1 MTKAELIARLR
12 ENKDTPFYK
21 SNYNVEEVIELLN
34 NMGEKD
40 RRDFI
45 SIADNQDVAMSR
57 AFNYIEEHIA
67 EELPPFSILG
77 EDTREWIKDHIKE
90 YIDDEYFNQES
101 RNEMIKH
108 TEFGEDCLDTDNA
121 EFEIDYGN
129 QISVDKDSISID
141 DYEVKRQLEDL
152 VTEFVDSSLD
162 GIDNFCS
169 NIDDIERSRK
179 VKAER
184 LAEAERL
191 RKEQELQ
198 DLQREA
204 EAEVEA
210 EVEAEEDTEE
220 EKSDEEQEDET
231 ENDEN

>member
-1 MTKAELIARLR
+1 MTKAELIARLG

-21 SNYNVEEVIELLN
+21 SNYNVAEVIELLN
-34 NMGEKD
+34 TMEDNEEK
-40 RRDFI
+40 DFI
-45 SIADNQDVAMSR
+45 SVADNHDVAMIR
-57 AFNYIEEHIA
+57 AFNYIEEHIS

-77 EDTREWIKDHIKE
+77 EDTRGWIADQIKE
-90 YIDDEYFNQES
+90 YIDEEYFDEES
-101 RNEMIKH
+101 RNDLIKH
-108 TEFGEDCLDTDNA
+108 TKFGEDCLDTDNA

-129 QISVDKDSISID
+129 QISVDRDSIHID

-169 NIDDIERSRK
+169 NIDNVERTRK
-179 VKAER
+179 VKAEIEEK
-184 LAEAERL
+184 AEAEAKAERL

-204 EAEVEA
+204 EAEMKSEA
-210 EVEAEEDTEE
+210 EE
-220 EKSDEEQEDET
+220 EKSNEQEDET
-231 ENDEN
+231 ENEEN

>member
-1 MTKAELIARLR
+1 MTKAELIARLG

-34 NMGEKD
+34 DMGEIGDENSNKVESLSV
-40 RRDFI
+40 F
-45 SIADNQDVAMSR
+45 SFLTEAMD
-57 AFNYIEEHIA
+57 YIEEHIA

-108 TEFGEDCLDTDNA
+108 TEFGEDCLEVDNA
-121 EFEIDYGN
+121 EFEIHYGN

-141 DYEVKRQLEDL
+141 DYEVKRTLEDL

-169 NIDDIERSRK
+169 NIDDIERRRK
-179 VKAER
+179 EKAEIK
-184 LAEAERL
+184 AEAERL

-210 EVEAEEDTEE
+210 EEDTEE
-220 EKSDEEQEDET
+220 DKSNEDEVEET
-231 ENDEN
+231 ENEEN

>member
-1 MTKAELIARLR
+1 MTKAELIARLG

-21 SNYNVEEVIELLN
+21 SNYNVEEVIELLKT
-34 NMGEKD
+34 MEVKGD
-40 RRDFI
+40 VDFI
-45 SIADNQDVAMSR
+45 EDEQNVLDVMEKAFDYIEESIADVT
-57 AFNYIEEHIA
+57 
-67 EELPPFSILG
+67 LPFSSLG

-162 GIDNFCS
+162 AVDNFCS
-169 NIDDIERSRK
+169 NIHEIERKRK
-179 VKAER
+179 EKAEIE
-184 LAEAERL
+184 AEAERL

-204 EAEVEA
+204 EAEVE
-210 EVEAEEDTEE
+210 E
-220 EKSDEEQEDET
+220 EKSDEEQVNET
-231 ENDEN
+231 ENEEN

>member
-1 MTKAELIARLR
+1 MTKAELIARLG

-21 SNYNVEEVIELLN
+21 STYNVEEVIELLN
-34 NMGEKD
+34 NMGEIGDENSNKVESLSV
-40 RRDFI
+40 F
-45 SIADNQDVAMSR
+45 SFLTE
-57 AFNYIEEHIA
+57 AFNYIEEHIS

-77 EDTREWIKDHIKE
+77 EDTREWIKDHIQA
-90 YIDDEYFNQES
+90 YIDDEYFNQEA

-129 QISVDKDSISID
+129 QISVDRNSISID

-169 NIDDIERSRK
+169 NIDDIERKRK
-179 VKAER
+179 EKAEIE
-184 LAEAERL
+184 AEAERL

-204 EAEVEA
+204 EAEA
-210 EVEAEEDTEE
+210 EE
-220 EKSDEEQEDET
+220 EKSDEEQVEET